1 MHLITALP
9 MFGFL
14 FLLLTDVIELD
25 SFKAG
30 LISAL
35 AYIYDVFL
43 QSKIDYLEDKIKDST
58 KP

>member
-14 FLLLTDVIELD
+14 FLLLTNIIGLD
-25 SFKAG
+25 NFKA
-30 LISAL
+30 IMIAVI
-35 AYIYDVFL
+35 AYLYDAFL
-43 QSKIDYLEDKIKDST
+43 QTKIDYLEDKIKECS